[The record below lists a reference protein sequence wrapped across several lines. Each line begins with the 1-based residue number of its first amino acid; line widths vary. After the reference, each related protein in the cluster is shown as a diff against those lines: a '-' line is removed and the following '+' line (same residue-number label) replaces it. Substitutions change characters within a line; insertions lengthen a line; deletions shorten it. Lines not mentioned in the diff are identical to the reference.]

1 VQFGTAPPDAGTKA
15 HDGIAVNAGNAL
27 NGADAL
33 AFGKAIDGLSGSVSG
48 GPEIAEACLA
58 IARAMRSALAA
69 CFRKNLVS
77 FTIARPNARAW
88 DVLKVDPNAKPEE

>member
-58 IARAMRSALAA
+58 IARAETSPSRLLPKE
-69 CFRKNLVS
+69 FGFLHH
-77 FTIARPNARAW
+77 RAT
-88 DVLKVDPNAKPEE
+88 